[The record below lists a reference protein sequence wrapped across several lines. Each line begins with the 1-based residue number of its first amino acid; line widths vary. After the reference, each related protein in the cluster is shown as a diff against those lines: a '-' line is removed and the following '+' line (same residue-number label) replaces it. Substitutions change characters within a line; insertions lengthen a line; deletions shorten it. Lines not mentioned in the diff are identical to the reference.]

1 MPNFELPLRISARSR
16 FGQAFN
22 GELEELKRI
31 KSKIPVKV
39 EVYREVGFIDETTRQ
54 PQSWDRTKTIEINN
68 ETKFW
73 DMPIPNYVCTE
84 WKFTE
89 FSDTTSRKVH
99 DDIVVNTNCVAP
111 AMLALANEQYH
122 IVQWLEKEYNVTKH
136 KEAFQQYPTKEYK
149 RMCKALSEKVKPKP
163 KELGPKFA

>member
-22 GELEELKRI
+22 GELEELKRL
-31 KSKIPVKV
+31 KPKIPVNV
-39 EVYREVGFIDETTRQ
+39 EIFRHFDYYQTGKYLRRYRTETI
-54 PQSWDRTKTIEINN
+54 KINN
-68 ETKFW
+68 ETQFW
-73 DMPIPNYVCTE
+73 DMPIPNYICRE
-84 WKFTE
+84 WEFTE